1 MSDSSNSFLE
11 KTNVYELNALDVTTQ
26 KETTWENILEYFESY
41 IKPYV
46 PYKDEPTYKAMISFI
61 IKYYADQIYNVQP
74 DIFKDMFEKQTIRSE
89 LIDLLLVSIGLPEN
103 VIQTITTTSKF
114 TILKSFSDFERY
126 QGTVKFFRSIGGAFT
141 DTVSFYELYI
151 DFDKDFVNPLGEYLI
166 FVDKDNIFPGS
177 YFLISSR
184 DTNYY
189 VWFDYEDTS
198 EDPLLQGKTGIRIY
212 YDRNSSSE
220 DIAQS
225 IIHGLNETDEFYVNV
240 NASDIIQVQ
249 LQKHGAAAGNPSGG
263 TTQLDIRTVTEG
275 KESGAWI
282 LRPRPIFIHKRM
294 EQLTETFSYQAAYN
308 KIPTLLVPEA
318 QLEEMK
324 KNDELILPTKS
335 NIILMDYTQTID
347 ASYFNTLEFTVLMEY
362 IGDYSFS
369 VYLTGSDET
378 TAITYNT
385 AIFTWFY
392 LLAKYYGV
400 TLEGVSIAHHIVM
413 GTNKITDLTLEDL
426 PRVEQEYKDIQT
438 REQLIDFYN
447 TYFRDQFG
455 RYYEAEK
462 PTIEVMS
469 ETLRKLD
476 SSFWQYI
483 EDRIAMAED
492 QEQDIRFLLDEIY
505 ASLILS
511 FNQYRENAILYERL
525 PILLQFVTQVTTN
538 IKSTDSYKII
548 YNLKPFHT
556 ELLDLAHNKIVVED
570 KFNALLLSDEKQI
583 LFNLALADLLH
594 MADEAIFTFSPKADG
609 DSLSLNDYAVPLWRV
624 RYTESIEPKD
634 KFDGERDPYDKDY
647 SKMSVLKTAA
657 EILHLSDQT
666 SCTFTPKEKES
677 ILSLV
682 DALNPHGNY
691 VQTTYPW
698 VDDKINKKYLRTILT
713 FLQFMG
719 HLDFHYT
726 PPKNTDVIPITDHS
740 ANYFNFSKESNK
752 IVKDQSFSTTKK
764 TILEDTPYISDKMA
778 FRFNVKDDQFDIYDN
793 IADSFSFSKNSDIT
807 LTDEIRIK
815 QTRSRNNV

>member
-1 MSDSSNSFLE
+1 MSDNNSFLE
-11 KTNVYELNALDVTTQ
+11 KTNVYEINALDITTQ

-41 IKPYV
+41 IKPYA

-74 DIFKDMFEKQTIRSE
+74 DIFKDMFEKQTIRTE
-89 LIDLLLVSIGLPEN
+89 IVDLLLVSIGLPEN
-103 VIQTITTTSKF
+103 VIRSITTTSKF

-166 FVDKDNIFPGS
+166 FIDKDNISPGS

-189 VWFDYEDTS
+189 VWFDYEYTS
-198 EDPLLQGKTGIRIY
+198 EDPLIQGKTGIRIY
-212 YDRNSSSE
+212 YDKNSSSE

-225 IIHGLNETDEFYVNV
+225 IIHELNETDEFYVNV

-249 LQKHGAAAGNPSGG
+249 LQKHGPAADKASSG

-308 KIPTLLVPEA
+308 KIPTLLVPEE

-324 KNDELILPTKS
+324 RNEELILPTKS

-378 TAITYNT
+378 TSITYNT

-426 PRVEQEYKDIQT
+426 PRIEQEYEDIKT
-438 REQLIDFYN
+438 REQLIEFYN
-447 TYFRDQFG
+447 TYLRDQFG

-462 PTIEVMS
+462 PSIEVMS

-483 EDRIAMAED
+483 EDRIEMAED
-492 QEQDIRFLLDEIY
+492 REQDIRFLLDEIY

-511 FNQYRENAILYERL
+511 FNQYRENAILYKRL
-525 PILLQFVTQVTTN
+525 PILLQFVTQITTN

-556 ELLDLAHNKIVVED
+556 ELLDLAHNKIVIED
-570 KFNALLLSDEKQI
+570 KFNALLFDDTKQI

-594 MADEAIFTFSPKADG
+594 MSDEAIFTFTPKGDDALSIGDHLSPHVK
-609 DSLSLNDYAVPLWRV
+609 LWYYFNLNIDDDFGLRF
-624 RYTESIEPKD
+624 I
-634 KFDGERDPYDKDY
+634 
-647 SKMSVLKTAA
+647 KTAA
-657 EILHLSDQT
+657 EILSLSDQT
-666 SCTFTPKEKES
+666 DCIFTPKEKES
-677 ILSLV
+677 IVSLS
-682 DALNPHGNY
+682 DKYGINADY
-691 VQTTYPW
+691 VQTTSPW
-698 VDDKINKKYLRTILT
+698 IDDKINKKLLRTFMT
-713 FLQFMG
+713 FLHMFS
-719 HLDFHYT
+719 HANFHYT
-726 PPKNTDVIPITDHS
+726 PPKKSDSLSMIDHLMEWIKFIKKSREDVQDT
-740 ANYFNFSKESNK
+740 
-752 IVKDQSFSTTKK
+752 SFKK
-764 TILEDTPYISDKMA
+764 MKMHILNDTPYMSDSMS
-778 FRFNVKDDQFDIYDN
+778 FSFGVDDNNRFNITDN
-793 IADSFSFSKNSDIT
+793 IADSFSFSKNSDIA
-807 LTDEIRIK
+807 LTDEIRIHK
-815 QTRSRNNV
+815 TRSR